1 MQYLCNILCHEYPAF
16 AFEEFPP
23 SFGSD
28 FEQLKVKGI
37 IKGMKSE
44 RLVKSYITDDKG
56 NVESVISDY
65 KTFKNIEEIL
75 LDIGL
80 GKATK
85 EVAEDE
91 DVDLEE
97 AVRIAGFKK

>member
-1 MQYLCNILCHEYPAF
+1 MRDA
-16 AFEEFPP
+16 
-23 SFGSD
+23 
-28 FEQLKVKGI
+28 K
-37 IKGMKSE
+37 
-44 RLVKSYITDDKG
+44 LVKSYITDDKG
-56 NVESVISDY
+56 NIESVILDY

-80 GKATK
+80 GKAMK

-91 DVDLEE
+91 EVDLEE

>member
-1 MQYLCNILCHEYPAF
+1 M
-16 AFEEFPP
+16 
-23 SFGSD
+23 
-28 FEQLKVKGI
+28 GI
-37 IKGMKSE
+37 ITSMRDAK
-44 RLVKSYITDDKG
+44 LVKSYITDDKG
-56 NVESVISDY
+56 NIESVILDY

-80 GKATK
+80 GKAMK

-91 DVDLEE
+91 EVDLEE